1 MWLCA
6 RCGTGKRRKAVA
18 GCGDAFSYGTIF
30 TVPRP
35 YPWLDADDGWE
46 GMKVVAKKGRGG
58 MVRRGRGEVGA
69 PRPAGAWSDL
79 ARRRPRSRSLRLLV
93 RQNGKT
99 EVSR

>member
-6 RCGTGKRRKAVA
+6 RCGTGERRKAVA

-35 YPWLDADDGWE
+35 YPWLDADGWE
-46 GMKVVAKKGRGG
+46 GMEVVAKKGRGG